1 MRFAAE
7 LIDDARSLGIRSAH
21 RPSSSTRRLRHPA
34 WFGVLVLLL
43 LPATTAHT
51 ANVDPAIIANP
62 ASVSL
67 DRSSTGRWQSLFRT
81 NPAWITRQI
90 AYLETRQSDL
100 RLSLLLARLLYQGE
114 PWTRRDNETVG
125 AWRWRQDTLETRQAI
140 LRALRA
146 YREPIVAD
154 HLCRYL
160 TIEEEPTLVMS
171 ALVTLALIDP
181 VTAQVWSYRL
191 ADPRSPQHLPGSAS
205 TSVRQQALE
214 FLIETRGLDTP
225 ESKNA
230 LDWALLR
237 VTGAERN
244 HALRLL
250 NRGDANDLVSA
261 AVIKLAQ
268 EYRGKVVDPLG
279 KQGLVLAI
287 STLRGYARA
296 EMVQVLMD
304 LVVHGERAVATTA
317 ASALA
322 TTLAWDAPVA
332 VNDLIERA
340 KRDPDAVVRLS
351 LTAFLLRL
359 DPLSVL
365 ESANGASAWTALAG
379 HQMQLNQW
387 AAPVPLT
394 TTPPPAPASP
404 R

>member
-1 MRFAAE
+1 MRVSARARWQPFAQRQT
-7 LIDDARSLGIRSAH
+7 LRSLACMRMW
-21 RPSSSTRRLRHPA
+21 PTCLL
-34 WFGVLVLLL
+34 VLVAL
-43 LPATTAHT
+43 TTAHA
-51 ANVDPAIIANP
+51 ANIDPSIIANP
-62 ASVSL
+62 ESVSL

-81 NPAWITRQI
+81 NPAWISRQI
-90 AYLETRQSDL
+90 AYLETRQTQL

-114 PWTRRDNETVG
+114 PWTRRDNDNVG
-125 AWRWRQDTLETRQAI
+125 AWRWRQDTLETRHAI
-140 LRALRA
+140 LRSLRS
-146 YREPIVAD
+146 YREQVVAD

-181 VTAQVWSYRL
+181 AAAQVWAYRL

-214 FLIETRGLDTP
+214 FLIETRGIDA
-225 ESKNA
+225 EDAKNA

-250 NRGDANDLVSA
+250 NPGDVSELANA

-287 STLRGYARA
+287 GTLRGYARA
-296 EMVQVLMD
+296 EMVKVLME

-322 TTLAWDAPVA
+322 TTLEWDAPVA
-332 VNDLIERA
+332 VNDLVDRA
-340 KRDPDAVVRLS
+340 TRDPDPVVRLS

-365 ESANGASAWTALAG
+365 EAGNGTSAWSTLAN
-379 HQMQLNQW
+379 HQLQLNQW
-387 AAPVPLT
+387 SAPAPLT
-394 TTPPPAPASP
+394 TPTAPPPAQAP
-404 R
+404 